1 MVATKQ
7 KEPLWILYLVCQQ
20 EANALN
26 RCLASIDIVAHE
38 EVLAVDGV
46 VLAWILDQVEE
57 PQQVHVLAVD
67 VAKDLDGHLQV
78 EKDRLLLEDV
88 RRLHDEELDFLASE
102 QLLRDDLVVVD
113 AFFLSDSFKL
123 RDDGIKLS
131 RLGISLFPPARR
143 SQQGRMSAIR
153 GEVALLC
160 AAVVHLRVRD
170 VGRQVDRLTVILRK

>member
-26 RCLASIDIVAHE
+26 RCLATIDVVTHE
-38 EVLAVDGV
+38 EVLALEGV
-46 VLAWILDQVEE
+46 VLARILDQVEE
-57 PQQVHVLAVD
+57 PQQVHVLPVD

-78 EKDRLLLEDV
+78 EQDRLLLEDV
-88 RRLHDEELDFLASE
+88 RRLHDEELDLLASE

-113 AFFLSDSFKL
+113 AFFLSDGFKL

-131 RLGISLFPPARR
+131 RLGVSVLPPTRR
-143 SQQGRMSAIR
+143 SQQGRVLAVR
-153 GEVALLC
+153 REVALLR
-160 AAVVHLRVRD
+160 AAVVDLCSCDVR
-170 VGRQVDRLTVILRK
+170 RQVDGLTIIL